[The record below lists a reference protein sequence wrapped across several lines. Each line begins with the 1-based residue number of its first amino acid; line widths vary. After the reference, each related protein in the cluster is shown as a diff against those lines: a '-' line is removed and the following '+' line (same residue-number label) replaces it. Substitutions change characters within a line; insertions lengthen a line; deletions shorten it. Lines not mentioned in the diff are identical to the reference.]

1 MSNLPFPIQQ
11 DPSEFRPEPLTIS
24 LGLNALRTVALVD
37 LYRRARISQ
46 LRQSRFYLIFCAL
59 VPIVA
64 THQERSGTL
73 TNLPHCGKVVST
85 KVGCGRF
92 DGKGSRV
99 APALAVTGGFDDGA
113 DP

>member
-1 MSNLPFPIQQ
+1 MKDASR
-11 DPSEFRPEPLTIS
+11 EALT
-24 LGLNALRTVALVD
+24 
-37 LYRRARISQ
+37 
-46 LRQSRFYLIFCAL
+46 
-59 VPIVA
+59 
-64 THQERSGTL
+64 TL

>member
-1 MSNLPFPIQQ
+1 MHV
-11 DPSEFRPEPLTIS
+11 EGRW
-24 LGLNALRTVALVD
+24 LGPKQVIV
-37 LYRRARISQ
+37 YRR
-46 LRQSRFYLIFCAL
+46 YLIFCAL

-73 TNLPHCGKVVST
+73 TNLPNCGKVVST

-92 DGKGSRV
+92 DGKPGRV